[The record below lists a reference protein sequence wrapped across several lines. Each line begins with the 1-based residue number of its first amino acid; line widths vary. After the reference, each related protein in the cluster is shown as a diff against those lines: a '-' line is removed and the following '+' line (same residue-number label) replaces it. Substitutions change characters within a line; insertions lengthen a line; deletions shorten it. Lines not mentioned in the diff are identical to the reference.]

1 MALENDTPADIAD
14 TGAVTIDNATGAAV
28 TPPVQQAP
36 ADEPYDPADFY
47 ADDKP
52 KGEAPAADADAG
64 VDPDADPDAPAADAD
79 TAPIDAPLSWAK
91 DAKEVFAT
99 LPREAQEIIATRE
112 RDRETSLQAKF
123 REAAGTRQAVETE
136 ARTALATIMQN
147 HQQALGQYAQ
157 MFQVPQPDLNLLN
170 SEDPAERTLYFQ
182 QEAQYRHATAQR
194 EQLTQQMQEA
204 RQHAEAI
211 QLHQQQ
217 AELQAEHQVLEEK
230 LGTEWSDPSARAKL
244 LGDLTPIAAELGYP
258 QELIAQARACD
269 IIAMRGVAALKAKA
283 DKWDA
288 YNKAKMVPVR
298 NGKTNQIPP
307 TSRPNAPNG
316 SRAPVSV
323 EAQMYPDDVRRN

>member
-1 MALENDTPADIAD
+1 MALENEAVAEVDD

-28 TPPVQQAP
+28 TPPVQQATV
-36 ADEPYDPADFY
+36 DEPYDPADFY

-52 KGEAPAADADAG
+52 GEQQEAAAEGETPEGDEGQGEAE
-64 VDPDADPDAPAADAD
+64 
-79 TAPIDAPLSWAK
+79 PIDAPLSWAK
-91 DAKEVFAT
+91 DAKEVWADV
-99 LPREAQEIIATRE
+99 PREIQEIVATRE
-112 RDRETSLQAKF
+112 KERETSLQAKY

-147 HQQALGQYAQ
+147 HQHALGQYEQ

-288 YNKAKMVPVR
+288 YNKAKMVDVR
-298 NGKTNQIPP
+298 SARGGQSIPP